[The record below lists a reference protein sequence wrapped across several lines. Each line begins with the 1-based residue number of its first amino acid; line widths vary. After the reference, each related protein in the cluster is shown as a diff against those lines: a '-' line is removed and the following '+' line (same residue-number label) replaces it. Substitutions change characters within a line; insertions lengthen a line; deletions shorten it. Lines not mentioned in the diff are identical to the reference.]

1 MPSGVR
7 FAIDRAIK
15 ATTAKSATAAKKPS
29 SLFGFGKKK
38 KKTPKIPTKVVKIY
52 PVRTTFPDPRTGQ
65 REIKYYRDSEGRRY
79 EPVTWDEKSGMWITG
94 GRVHMRRD
102 DGVIFKIRRDGRY
115 QMVIPKQ
122 PRRKKPRRR

>member
-15 ATTAKSATAAKKPS
+15 VTTAKSAKVERAPS
-29 SLFGFGKKK
+29 SFFGKKK
-38 KKTPKIPTKVVKIY
+38 KSPKVSTKVVEIY
-52 PVRTTFPDPRTGQ
+52 PVRTMGG
-65 REIKYYRDSEGRRY
+65 EVKYYRDRDGRRY
-79 EPVTWDEKSGMWITG
+79 EPVTWDERSGMWITG

-102 DGVIFKIRRDGRY
+102 DGVIFKVRRDGRY